1 MESGGGL
8 VGTYREAFDP
18 KVYGFTRGG
27 GSPLWCGRK
36 CQLGGCQSELSGLVF
51 NPFFF
56 CA

>member
-51 NPFFF
+51 NPLFF